1 MLSSLIDLL
10 FPRICLACGNSCP
23 VKYNQICLTCRN
35 ELPQTNWHLTKAHP
49 LEKLFWGRLSLEKS
63 TSFLKFEQ
71 GGKVQLLIHHLKYK
85 GVKELG
91 ITLGEMAAIELK
103 KSDFF
108 ESIEYIIP
116 VPIHPI
122 KQQKRGYNQSHFI
135 AEGIANIT
143 GIPLNKSALTKDYN
157 TSSQTKKSR
166 FKRWLNVNTTFKIT
180 DEALFKNK
188 NVLLI
193 DDVITTGSTIEACSK
208 ELLKIE
214 GVKLNLLTIAA
225 TY

>member
-10 FPRICLACGNSCP
+10 FPRICLACGNNCP
-23 VKYNQICLTCRN
+23 VKLKQICLTCRS
-35 ELPQTNWHLTKAHP
+35 ELPQTNWHLTKNHQ
-49 LEKLFWGRLSLEKS
+49 LDKLFWGRLESEKA
-63 TSFLKFEQ
+63 TSFFKFEK
-71 GGKVQLLIHHLKYK
+71 GGKVQQLIHQLKYK
-85 GVKELG
+85 GMKEVG
-91 ITLGEMAAIELK
+91 VSLGEMAATELL

-108 ESIEYIIP
+108 ELIDCLVP

-122 KQQKRGYNQSHFI
+122 KQQKRGFNQSQLI
-135 AEGIANIT
+135 ADGVANIT
-143 GIPLNKSALTKDYN
+143 SIPLHKTALIKSYN

-166 FKRWLNVNTTFKIT
+166 FKRWLNVDTTFELT
-180 DEALFKNK
+180 DKAIFKNK

-193 DDVITTGSTIEACSK
+193 DDVVTTGSTIEACAK

-214 GVKLNLLTIAA
+214 GVKINLLTIAA

>member
-10 FPRICLACGNSCP
+10 FPHVCLTCNNSCP
-23 VKYNQICLTCRN
+23 VKYKQICLMCRN
-35 ELPQTNWHLTKAHP
+35 ELPRTNWHLTKNHP
-49 LEKLFWGRLSLEKS
+49 LEKLFWGRLNLEKS
-63 TSFLKFEQ
+63 TSFFKFEQ
-71 GGKVQLLIHHLKYK
+71 GSKVQLLIHHLKYK

-91 ITLGEMAAIELK
+91 VTLGEMAAIELS

-108 ESIEYIIP
+108 ESIEYLVP

-143 GIPLNKSALTKDYN
+143 GIPLNKSALIKEYN

-166 FKRWLNVNTTFKIT
+166 FKRWLNVNTTFKIK
-180 DEALFKNK
+180 DESLFKNK
-188 NVLLI
+188 NILLI
-193 DDVITTGSTIEACSK
+193 DDVITTGSTIEACST